1 MPSGRSTP
9 SWRCT
14 TSRRWP
20 TGALTQARFYLTAAA
35 GLAVVALLL
44 AGIGIYGVLAYA
56 VTQRTRELGIRIAL
70 GADAAG
76 LVRMVSMRGLGLALA
91 GLTVGVAGA
100 LWTTRFLD
108 SMLFG
113 VTSRDPFTLAAV
125 VVLFSVTARTEPR
138 ALVGY
143 LGGFC

>member
-76 LVRMVSMRGLGLALA
+76 LVRMVSMRGLGLALT
-91 GLTVGVAGA
+91 GLAVGGAGA
-100 LWTTRFLD
+100 LWTTRVLD

-113 VTSRDPFTLAAV
+113 VTSRDPLTLVAV
-125 VVLFSVTARTEPR
+125 VVLFCVTA
-138 ALVGY
+138 
-143 LGGFC
+143 LGGRGSPVAR